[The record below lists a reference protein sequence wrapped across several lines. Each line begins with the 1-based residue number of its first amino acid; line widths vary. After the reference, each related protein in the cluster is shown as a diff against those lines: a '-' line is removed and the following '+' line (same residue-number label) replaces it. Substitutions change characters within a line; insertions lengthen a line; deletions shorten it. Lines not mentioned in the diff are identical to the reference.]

1 MKVLSSVDSSRSK
14 SRASNAASAESASDG
29 QRSRARIPG
38 VSSALAL
45 LALAPLLGSCCL
57 LVRPPDARELLST
70 GFRSPEQTFRTFQI
84 GWRANEPDLERRCF
98 SQGFRER
105 NRVSRLNYREF
116 RERLVAEQPLLRL
129 GIADAQVDGPA
140 EVREGQAVLR
150 ATSHGRHLVLH
161 LVLDDF
167 AEVFA
172 GEERVLDESIEFSQ
186 HIHHRTEADG
196 TERLWGYVDLPPDL
210 PKDSGARTISELRL
224 GREWKI
230 DDLQLI
236 DDP

>member
-1 MKVLSSVDSSRSK
+1 MERS
-14 SRASNAASAESASDG
+14 AG
-29 QRSRARIPG
+29 PMT
-38 VSSALAL
+38 LLLL
-45 LALAPLLGSCCL
+45 LAAGSPILGSCCL
-57 LVRPPDARELLST
+57 LVRPPDARELLAT

-98 SQGFRER
+98 SEDFRER

-129 GIADAQVDGPA
+129 GIADAKLDGPA
-140 EVREGQAVLR
+140 EVRGDRALLR
-150 ATSHGRHLVLH
+150 ATSHGRHLVLQ

-172 GEERVLDESIEFSQ
+172 GEERVLDDGLDFGQ
-186 HIHHRTEADG
+186 HTKREKLPDG
-196 TERLWGYVDLPPDL
+196 RERLWGYVDLPTDL
-210 PKDSGARTISELRL
+210 PKDSSARTISELRL

-230 DDLQLI
+230 DDLQLT
-236 DDP
+236 DNP